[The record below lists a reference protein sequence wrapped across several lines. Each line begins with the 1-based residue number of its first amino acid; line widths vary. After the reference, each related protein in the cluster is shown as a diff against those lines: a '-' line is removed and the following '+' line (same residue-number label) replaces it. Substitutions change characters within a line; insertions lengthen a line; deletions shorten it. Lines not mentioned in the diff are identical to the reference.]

1 MSSNIVRRRS
11 RGKRNRTPAPTGRRA
26 WVEGAITPVN
36 EPVNQPVGEPVNEP
50 VGEPVG
56 ERSG

>member
-1 MSSNIVRRRS
+1 MRRRS

-26 WVEGAITPVN
+26 WVEGAITL
-36 EPVNQPVGEPVNEP
+36 VNQPVGEPVNEQ
-50 VGEPVG
+50 VG